1 MSGGRGLRGGVWTD
15 DRLRDVHRGG
25 VAEGEPRSLVSRPLV
40 WAIRAYQQTVS
51 RILGPVCGFYPSCS
65 AYGVTALERH
75 GPVRGSVLT
84 GWRVLRCNPWSGG
97 GVDHVPPR
105 GVFRGTT
112 GEHHHAAS
120 APHTPAQHGTPPARA
135 RSTPYPA
142 AEPGHQV
149 RVPSSTPVS
158 PAHHRD

>member
-1 MSGGRGLRGGVWTD
+1 MSDGRGLRGGTWTN

-40 WAIRAYQQTVS
+40 WAIRAYQQTIS

-75 GPVRGSVLT
+75 GLVRGSVLT
-84 GWRVLRCNPWSGG
+84 GWRVLRCNPWTGG
-97 GVDHVPPR
+97 GVDHVPP
-105 GVFRGTT
+105 
-112 GEHHHAAS
+112 
-120 APHTPAQHGTPPARA
+120 RA

-142 AEPGHQV
+142 AEPDHQV